1 MEYASKN
8 VANAGL
14 ATGIVGTALGAMN
27 GVGGLAGLLGVRPN
41 QPMSDGDRPVT
52 RYEMGLYQEI
62 NAEKNENAL
71 LKAKM
76 YADKGDSGLQQQ
88 IGAQAVWNA
97 TQMGAIQMLQGQIA
111 QLYSMTKLTIPN
123 GNINPGWGG
132 ATVIPTP
139 VASIQN
145 TQTNAGTGGST
156 EVTGG

>member
-27 GVGGLAGLLGVRPN
+27 GVGGLAGLLGFHPN

-62 NAEKNENAL
+62 NAEKTENSL
-71 LKAKM
+71 LKAQM

-145 TQTNAGTGGST
+145 TQTNTGTGGST